1 MFFGE
6 SPIAQFITDERP
18 SGGKQVVAVA
28 SPLLSHP
35 VGRGY
40 EVNPGQSVKSVNG
53 KTFANFAEFVQ
64 LLNDLKDEY
73 VVFEFN
79 ERGIE
84 RLVFKRAE
92 IEAATEKIMD
102 SNGIRRQCSKD
113 VQGIWTK
120 E

>member
-1 MFFGE
+1 
-6 SPIAQFITDERP
+6 
-18 SGGKQVVAVA
+18 
-28 SPLLSHP
+28 
-35 VGRGY
+35 
-40 EVNPGQSVKSVNG
+40 
-53 KTFANFAEFVQ
+53 
-64 LLNDLKDEY
+64 
-73 VVFEFN
+73 VFEFN

-120 E
+120 D